1 MDRIDENMSQ
11 GGQILKKE
19 ESVARIPIKDY
30 SKMYGIKKTPISPT
44 RKKFLRLMNA
54 EKDWK
59 PKCDDLELHIKRVD
73 ALENLTLDEIMGYTK
88 SYFHND
94 LEPSSLF

>member
-1 MDRIDENMSQ
+1 MDRIDDNMSH
-11 GGQILKKE
+11 GGLILKKE
-19 ESVARIPIKDY
+19 ESAVRIPIKDY

-44 RKKFLRLMNA
+44 RKKFMRLMNA

-59 PKCDDLELHIKRVD
+59 PKCEDLELHIKRVS
-73 ALENLTLDEIMGYTK
+73 ALESLTLDEIMGYTK

-94 LEPSSLF
+94 LEPSVLF